1 MVRLSDILRKAEEE
15 RYQNKESVVRDAVR
29 LKKETQSLPGT
40 KKIYENAIIRI
51 KTILNDIKA
60 GKIID
65 GKDIFS
71 VAGNIVDGLQ
81 TNYNLLL
88 SLLNIFTPFEEKEDF
103 HHRHSV
109 NTSILCA
116 SLGLSLQY
124 EKKKLIDLCACALVH
139 DIGMLKVPQEIINK
153 PSKLSRGEQNMIE
166 KHPSFG
172 LELLEDIKGMPDE
185 AVNVIYQHHERV
197 DGKGYPEGKKREE
210 ISEFAKIV
218 AIAEVYE
225 ALTHPRPYRRE
236 KIIPYMGVKMIVQ
249 QAGTFFEPRLV
260 KIFLNFI
267 TPYPL
272 GSFVLLN
279 SNEIGRVIQINEG
292 LPLRPIVE
300 IFYDSE
306 GKLPDKPKKIDLSK
320 SPILYIEKALA
331 ESVL

>member
-166 KHPSFG
+166 EHPSFG

-185 AVNVIYQHHERV
+185 AANVIYQHHERV

>member
-1 MVRLSDILRKAEEE
+1 MVRLSEILRKAEEKKSPD
-15 RYQNKESVVRDAVR
+15 NESIVTEAIK
-29 LKKETQSLPGT
+29 LKKELESLPGA
-40 KKIYENAIIRI
+40 KRVYEDAIVRIRI
-51 KTILNDIKA
+51 ILNDIKA
-60 GKIID
+60 GKVIE
-65 GKDIFS
+65 GKEVFSIAGDI
-71 VAGNIVDGLQ
+71 VNGLQ
-81 TNYNLLL
+81 NNYNMLL

-109 NTSILCA
+109 NTAILST
-116 SLGLSLQY
+116 SLGLSLEY
-124 EKKKLIDLCACALVH
+124 EKKILIDLCACALVH
-139 DIGMLKVPQEIINK
+139 DIGMLKVPQEIVNK
-153 PSKLSRGEQNMIE
+153 PSKLSRGEQNIIE

-172 LELLEDIKGMPDE
+172 LELLENIKGLPDE
-185 AVNVIYQHHERV
+185 AANVIYQHHERV

-218 AIAEVYE
+218 AITEVYE

-236 KIIPYMGVKMIVQ
+236 KIIPYLGVKMIVQ

-260 KIFLNFI
+260 KVLVNFI
-267 TPYPL
+267 TFYPL

-292 LPLRPIVE
+292 IPMRPVVE

-306 GKLPDKPKKIDLSK
+306 GKPPDRPKKIDLSK
-320 SPILYIEKALA
+320 SPIIYIEKALA